1 MTLALAPME
10 GLVDHHMRE
19 LLTRDSAFDFCVTE
33 FLRVTDQLLAERAFR
48 RICPESFNQWKTPS
62 GTPVHLQLLG
72 NNVSAMTD
80 NACRGAVLGAPVI
93 DVNFGCPM
101 FGMDQNGQRA
111 KRRRNTRLKATT
123 YKHIKDEHINNK
135 HSRYIDC
142 PVRLRNGQKNRLLKR
157 KKDTTNVNTCGESYG
172 GSILLQYP
180 DEIFNLLSTMRKA
193 LPEHVP
199 LTAKMRLGYEDK
211 TLAIENAQAIEEA
224 GVSQLCIHAR
234 TKTEGY
240 KPPAH
245 WHYIARIKEH
255 VNLPILAN
263 GEIWNLDDYKLA
275 KQESNCEHIMLGR
288 GAVAMP
294 DLAIQV
300 QRFENN
306 EEHDV
311 DDWNQRLKDM
321 LWMMDSISKAN
332 HDTATQGK
340 IKQWLAFLKFR
351 YTEAQPFFQSIKKLK
366 TPEDIAKTIRQ
377 HII

>member
-19 LLTRDSAFDFCVTE
+19 LLTRDGAFDFCVTE
-33 FLRVTDQLLAERAFR
+33 FLRVTDQLLTERSFR
-48 RICPESFNQWKTPS
+48 RICPESFNQWKTAS

-72 NNVSAMTD
+72 NHVNAMTD
-80 NACRGAVLGAPVI
+80 NACRGAELGAPVI

-101 FGMDQNGQRA
+101 Y
-111 KRRRNTRLKATT
+111 KRSA
-123 YKHIKDEHINNK
+123 
-135 HSRYIDC
+135 
-142 PVRLRNGQKNRLLKR
+142 QKNINSKR
-157 KKDTTNVNTCGESYG
+157 GEGKKDKPKVNACGESYG

-180 DEIFNLLSTMRKA
+180 DEIFNLLSSMRKA
-193 LPEHVP
+193 LPAHVP

-211 TLAIENAQAIEEA
+211 SLAIENAKAIEEA

-255 VNLPILAN
+255 INLPILAN
-263 GEIWNLDDYKLA
+263 GEVWNLDDYKLA
-275 KQESNCEHIMLGR
+275 KQESGCENIMLGR

-294 DLAIQV
+294 DLALQI
-300 QRFENN
+300 QRFENG
-306 EEHDV
+306 EEHSV
-311 DDWNQRLKDM
+311 HDWNERLKDM

-340 IKQWLAFLKFR
+340 IKQWLAFFKFR
-351 YTEAQPFFQSIKKLK
+351 YEEAQPFFQSIKRLK
-366 TPEDIAKTIRQ
+366 SVEEIAATIKQ
-377 HII
+377 QIV

>member
-19 LLTRDSAFDFCVTE
+19 FLTRDQAFDFCVTE

-48 RICPESFNQWKTPS
+48 RICPESFQNWKTPS

-72 NNVSAMTD
+72 NDVNAMTD
-80 NACRGAVLGAPVI
+80 NACRGAILGAPVI

-101 FGMDQNGQRA
+101 YVRNSQKSINS
-111 KRRRNTRLKATT
+111 KRG
-123 YKHIKDEHINNK
+123 E
-135 HSRYIDC
+135 
-142 PVRLRNGQKNRLLKR
+142 G
-157 KKDTTNVNTCGESYG
+157 KKDKPKVNACGESYG

-180 DEIFNLLSTMRKA
+180 DEIYNLLSTMRKA

-263 GEIWNLDDYKLA
+263 GEIWSLDDYKLA

-288 GAVAMP
+288 GAVANPQLAMQIKHYEACQP
-294 DLAIQV
+294 HADSPWHDRLNDLI
-300 QRFENN
+300 
-306 EEHDV
+306 
-311 DDWNQRLKDM
+311 
-321 LWMMDSISKAN
+321 WMIDALTRNSESKKI
-332 HDTATQGK
+332 QGK
-340 IKQWLAFLKFR
+340 IKQWLSFMKFR
-351 YTEAQPFFQSIKKLK
+351 YVEAHEFFKIAKKLN
-366 TPEDIAKTIRQ
+366 TPEELRQ
-377 HII
+377 FVFESSQNDPQR

>member
-19 LLTRDSAFDFCVTE
+19 FLTRDRAFDFCVTE

-48 RICPESFNQWKTPS
+48 RICPESFQNWKTPS

-72 NNVSAMTD
+72 NDVNAMTD
-80 NACRGAVLGAPVI
+80 NACRGAILGAPVI

-101 FGMDQNGQRA
+101 YVRNSQKSINS
-111 KRRRNTRLKATT
+111 KRG
-123 YKHIKDEHINNK
+123 E
-135 HSRYIDC
+135 
-142 PVRLRNGQKNRLLKR
+142 G
-157 KKDTTNVNTCGESYG
+157 KKDKPKVNACGESYG

-234 TKTEGY
+234 TKAEGY

-245 WHYIARIKEH
+245 WHYIARIKEQIS
-255 VNLPILAN
+255 LPILAN
-263 GEIWNLDDYKLA
+263 GEIWNLDNYKQA
-275 KQESNCEHIMLGR
+275 KQESNCDHIMLGR

-306 EEHDV
+306 KEHDV

-366 TPEDIAKTIRQ
+366 TSEDIAKTIRQ